1 MLVGKVVAG
10 FTLTGDPPTPQAQDF
25 DATTGKALWKHT
37 LPGNANT
44 GHQFRNDGGAGVI
57 GPELSDT
64 ERYEIIEYLK
74 VMGNPAFGD
83 PPDAALPGPPTC
95 PKTLQGPAGSG
106 P

>member
-1 MLVGKVVAG
+1 MDQTQPPKME
-10 FTLTGDPPTPQAQDF
+10 PPTPLFA
-25 DATTGKALWKHT
+25 
-37 LPGNANT
+37 
-44 GHQFRNDGGAGVI
+44 
-57 GPELSDT
+57 